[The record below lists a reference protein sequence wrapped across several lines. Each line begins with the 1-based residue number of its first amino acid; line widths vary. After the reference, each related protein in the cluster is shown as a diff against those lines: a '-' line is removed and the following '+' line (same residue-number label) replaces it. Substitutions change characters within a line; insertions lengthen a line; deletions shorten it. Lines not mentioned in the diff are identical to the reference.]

1 MAKRTAPKNK
11 PRFFSVLLTLIFV
24 GAAVFG
30 IYKVR
35 SLHISGA
42 HTSFLSE
49 SKPAAAQPSGTTA
62 DEPESTTQAV
72 DDAALAAAKAI
83 GEADDSLS
91 AAFLSYIAEN
101 CDAESLQTVLGAMSK
116 KDYDKA
122 VWFTATGKSFHALNA
137 LADGSVD
144 KGLVREMPG
153 DKDTVTIGF
162 AGKVNLVNTGTVSE
176 ELQKTMQSADIQV
189 LNSECALS
197 SDGKTA
203 KYLADGKAA
212 ALYKQ
217 LGVDLAAVGNG
228 HICDYGADALSQTLK
243 TLDANEVSHTG
254 AGADVNE
261 AAKPAVFLAGGR
273 KIAFLSASDTLSGR
287 AGKAATA
294 TGFGVLSLRYNLD
307 AVKTAVKTAKAE
319 NDYVFVYIHAGID
332 ENANWFDS
340 DQSTWSKALIDAGAD
355 GVVGAHSNRLQGM
368 EFYNGKLIVYS
379 LGNFLYDAK
388 TRETGVYQVTIG
400 RDGKLSHAFV
410 PCTQSA
416 GSVAQCTAAADKS
429 AVFSRISKF
438 CGNVVVV
445 DADGTIRN
453 NRR

>member
-1 MAKRTAPKNK
+1 MAKRKPLKNK

-30 IYKVR
+30 VYKVR
-35 SLHISGA
+35 ALLHSGVHSA
-42 HTSFLSE
+42 FLSE
-49 SKPAAAQPSGTTA
+49 NPSVSVSAPADTS
-62 DEPESTTQAV
+62 EPEPTTQAA
-72 DDAALAAAKAI
+72 DEDAVAAARAI
-83 GEADDSLS
+83 GEADKSLS

-101 CDAESLQTVLGAMSK
+101 CDAEALQTVLDAMGE
-116 KDYDKA
+116 KDFDKE
-122 VWFTATGKSFHALNA
+122 VWFTATGKSFYALNA

-144 KGLVREMPG
+144 KGLVREIEG
-153 DKDTVTIGF
+153 DKDAITIGF

-176 ELQKTMQSADIQV
+176 DLQKAMQGMDIQV
-189 LNSECALS
+189 LNSECAFTA
-197 SDGKTA
+197 DGKTA
-203 KYLADGKAA
+203 KYLADAKSA

-217 LGVDLAAVGNG
+217 LGVDVAAVANG
-228 HICDYGADALSQTLK
+228 HISDYGADAVTQTLK
-243 TLDANEVSHTG
+243 TLETNEVSHTG
-254 AGADVNE
+254 AGTDMTE
-261 AAKPAVFLAGGR
+261 AAKPACFIVGGR

-287 AGKAATA
+287 PGKAATA
-294 TGFGVLSLRYNLD
+294 SGFGVLSLRYNLD
-307 AVKTAVKTAKAE
+307 AVKNAVKDAKAD
-319 NDYVFVYIHAGID
+319 NDFVFIYIHAGID

-340 DQSTWSKALIDAGAD
+340 DQSSWSKALIDAGAD

-368 EFYNGKLIVYS
+368 EFYKNKLIVYS
-379 LGNFLYDAK
+379 LGNFLYDEK
-388 TRETGVYQVTIG
+388 TRETGVYQITIAK
-400 RDGKLSHAFV
+400 DGKLSHTFL

-416 GSVAQCTAAADKS
+416 GKVELCTAAADKS